1 MGVQNQSVHRHL
13 DDMDQYKTC
22 DGVNYNLLSGTWIDA
37 PAQAKVDERNPY
49 AIDPNMKYPSEF
61 SEFMA
66 FDGDWDL
73 YGAHSMAFEDH
84 TMITYEKVCDI
95 FKKRQDIEKK
105 KQQAKL
111 ETLRVKW
118 QKELEKRFE
127 ERKVEQHT
135 VDTTNIDDMMAIF
148 HDMGGVSSQD
158 EDSMK
163 QELMGDFNELQEIL
177 GDIDYDELAA
187 IKSVN
192 PALFVVI
199 VQKILNFL
207 RFLARV
213 PIKNDD
219 GQITHTMD
227 LYQKVVD
234 TLTKNSKNG
243 DGTVPGWVNWISYIF
258 DMGKNLD
265 NVISK
270 VELGEIADIADLLT
284 NGE

>member
-1 MGVQNQSVHRHL
+1 
-13 DDMDQYKTC
+13 
-22 DGVNYNLLSGTWIDA
+22 
-37 PAQAKVDERNPY
+37 
-49 AIDPNMKYPSEF
+49 
-61 SEFMA
+61 
-66 FDGDWDL
+66 
-73 YGAHSMAFEDH
+73 
-84 TMITYEKVCDI
+84 
-95 FKKRQDIEKK
+95 
-105 KQQAKL
+105 
-111 ETLRVKW
+111 
-118 QKELEKRFE
+118 
-127 ERKVEQHT
+127 
-135 VDTTNIDDMMAIF
+135 MMAIF

-163 QELMGDFNELQEIL
+163 QELMGDFNELEEIL

-234 TLTKNSKNG
+234 TLTQNSKNR

-284 NGE
+284 NGEQSMMNLESLIEIPVIAPEEMLI